1 MPARWPYVRLLYGLS
16 LTAVIR
22 DTLGTSLRLTYCCKV
37 CVGLFRLWSVI
48 YSSTHDVDVVMEVD
62 SEMVPDDLIL
72 LSSHSDRS
80 HLNIDF
86 YHRCFEKYELPT
98 VLPRAI

>member
-16 LTAVIR
+16 LIR
-22 DTLGTSLRLTYCCKV
+22 DTLGSSLRLTYYYKV
-37 CVGLFRLWSVI
+37 CVGLFRLWRVI
-48 YSSTHDVDVVMEVD
+48 HSSTHDFAVVMEVD
-62 SEMVPDDLIL
+62 SEMIPDDLIL
-72 LSSHSDRS
+72 LSPHSDRS

-86 YHRCFEKYELPT
+86 YHRCFKKYELPT